1 VELALELALCDRRV
15 EVHPFLC
22 VSSLSKDSL
31 RCNFG
36 QEGSRIFG
44 FDKALPGVFVSQ
56 PSPIYAQEI

>member
-22 VSSLSKDSL
+22 ISSLSKDSL

-36 QEGSRIFG
+36 KEGSRIFG
-44 FDKALPGVFVSQ
+44 FDEALPGVFVSQ
-56 PSPIYAQEI
+56 PSAMYAQEI